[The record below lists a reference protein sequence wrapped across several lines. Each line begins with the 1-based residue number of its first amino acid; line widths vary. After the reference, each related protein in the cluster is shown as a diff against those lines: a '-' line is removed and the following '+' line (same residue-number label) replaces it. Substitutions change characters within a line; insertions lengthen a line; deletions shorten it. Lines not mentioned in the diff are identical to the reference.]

1 MPGVNRPA
9 NRASG
14 RPASGGGASGSAG
27 ARGAIL
33 LAVAAIL
40 GIVLLQAF
48 DTDFDGGG
56 VGVDVGVG
64 GSTVPS
70 DGSSTDSTLPSG
82 PSATTPTTVPS
93 RTPSE
98 VSVLVANGTG
108 IRGLGGQTADALKAI
123 GYNTLTAVD
132 ATKALDAT
140 SVQYAEG
147 YEPEARA
154 IGVTLGLPA
163 AAVQPLNSP
172 AVPDTQGA
180 NVIVLLGADLARNN
194 TTTTTTA

>member
-1 MPGVNRPA
+1 MNQPA
-9 NRASG
+9 NHAGG
-14 RPASGGGASGSAG
+14 RSASGGGSAG

-33 LAVAAIL
+33 LAVAAVL

-56 VGVDVGVG
+56 VGVDIGAGV
-64 GSTVPS
+64 TTIPS
-70 DGSSTDSTLPSG
+70 GGSSTGSSVPTG
-82 PSATTPTTVPS
+82 PAATTATTRPG

-98 VSVLVANGTG
+98 VTVLVANGTG
-108 IRGLGGQTADALKAI
+108 IKGLGGQTADALKAL

-140 SVQYAEG
+140 TVQFAEG
-147 YEPEARA
+147 YQAEAQA
-154 IGVTLGLPA
+154 IALTLGLPGTA
-163 AAVQPLNSP
+163 AQPLNSP

-180 NVIVLLGADLARNN
+180 SVIVLLGADLARNV
-194 TTTTTTA
+194 TTTVPA

>member
-1 MPGVNRPA
+1 MNRPA
-9 NRASG
+9 NRAGG
-14 RPASGGGASGSAG
+14 RPASGGNGSGSGSAG

-64 GSTVPS
+64 GSTVPP
-70 DGSSTDSTLPSG
+70 DGSSTASTLPSG
-82 PSATTPTTVPS
+82 PAGTTPTTLAS
-93 RTPSE
+93 RAPSE
-98 VSVLVANGTG
+98 VSVLVGNGTG

-132 ATKALDAT
+132 ATKALDVT
-140 SVQYAEG
+140 NVQFADG

-154 IGVTLGLPA
+154 IAVTLGLPST
-163 AAVQPLNSP
+163 AVQALNSP

-180 NVIVLLGADLARNN
+180 NVIVLLGADVARNV
-194 TTTTTTA
+194 TTTTTA